1 MTTAM
6 QHPSYALEDRYG
18 ARNYAPLPVM
28 LERGEGVWLFD
39 TDGRRYLD
47 MMSRTRRSAL
57 GIRTPSSWP
66 RWWSRPA
73 A

>member
-28 LERGEGVWLFD
+28 LERGKACGC
-39 TDGRRYLD
+39 
-47 MMSRTRRSAL
+47 S
-57 GIRTPSSWP
+57 TPMAGGTWT
-66 RWWSRPA
+66 
-73 A
+73 